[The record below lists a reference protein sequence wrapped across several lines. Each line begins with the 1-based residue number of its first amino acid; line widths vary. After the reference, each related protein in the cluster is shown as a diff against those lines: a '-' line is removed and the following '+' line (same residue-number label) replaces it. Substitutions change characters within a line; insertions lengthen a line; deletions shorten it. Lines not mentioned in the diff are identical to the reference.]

1 MHCSPKKSRNF
12 SKKFPGVPNEFSVG
26 GRQGKPDEVFFD
38 PRLSNDSEKMKPVR
52 KRSRFLYLS
61 GKSNFAFGAEKT
73 DRSERNSDVVR
84 TDFIRNRNSAECLI
98 PSKKSSR
105 DGALILW
112 PRTGVDFD
120 EKRKNRS
127 FGGGTSHC
135 VARKTACKSRGR
147 KRAWRGKTVTPRTL
161 GKIRR
166 DRSVCRLTKS
176 GGGIVSGK
184 CTVCFAQFFRGNFLT
199 VADETCRAL
208 GGRSVLEG
216 VSHEVAGRFFHL
228 IKV

>member
-1 MHCSPKKSRNF
+1 MNF
-12 SKKFPGVPNEFSVG
+12 QSGDGRESLTKFLSIPAFQTISKKI
-26 GRQGKPDEVFFD
+26 K
-38 PRLSNDSEKMKPVR
+38 LAR
-52 KRSRFLYLS
+52 KRSRSLYLS
-61 GKSNFAFGAEKT
+61 GKSNFVFGAEKT
-73 DRSERNSDVVR
+73 DRSERNGDVVR

-98 PSKKSSR
+98 PSKRSLR
-105 DGALILW
+105 DGASILW
-112 PRTGVDFD
+112 LRTGVDFD

-135 VARKTACKSRGR
+135 VARKTTCKSRGR

-184 CTVCFAQFFRGNFLT
+184 CTVCFAQFFRGEFS
-199 VADETCRAL
+199 D
-208 GGRSVLEG
+208 GGR
-216 VSHEVAGRFFHL
+216 
-228 IKV
+228 